1 MKKNKIT
8 NTFCFYVSKN
18 ESGKSNFIHQYFCDN
33 KRKNNLFAL
42 VDRL

>member
-18 ESGKSNFIHQYFCDN
+18 ESEKSNFIYQYFCDN
-33 KRKNNLFAL
+33 KRKNNSFAL
-42 VDRL
+42 VVRL